1 MTLAMPFSS
10 SGSRKSAPKT
20 ASTLRHVADHSRKI
34 VRSCARLQNG
44 PRFVH
49 VLPTLSGDKP
59 KLGEMPTQGI
69 DHLRPLSDQ
78 QIPQP
83 EDHAEPL
90 LFRGLHLD
98 ETHSRST
105 ARLCNGFG
113 IRHVVFLALHIRL
126 DEFRS
131 DQAHVMP
138 DGRQGPRPMV
148 GRSAGFHRNDALG
161 VRLHESQKLPARQ
174 LLAKHDLALC
184 CRSVQLKDL
193 FRQVSVEAPGATL
206 NILHARETEIVDR
219 LRNRDVECVIL
230 GNPSL
235 NDPHLEK
242 HVLIADRMVCAGWSG
257 NPSLVDMSRAKYLAA
272 DHLQISADGQ
282 AEGATDLALREMNL
296 SRRVVATV
304 PHYLVAPWII
314 RGTSLITTFG
324 DSVLLALT
332 PESETV
338 IFDPPIPLPD
348 VLLTLIY
355 ERYLDADPGHVWLRE
370 LIGTVAREVQYAKAR
385 VAPALQRS

>member
-1 MTLAMPFSS
+1 MQQMDLNLLRVFDVLIQERSVTRTALRIGRSQSAVSHAVGRLRRVFNDELFRREGVTMVPTPRALELAAVVSKALATIRAAVDQNINFEPASS
-10 SGSRKSAPKT
+10 
-20 ASTLRHVADHSRKI
+20 
-34 VRSCARLQNG
+34 VRNFRIG
-44 PRFVH
+44 
-49 VLPTLSGDKP
+49 
-59 KLGEMPTQGI
+59 
-69 DHLRPLSDQ
+69 LSDYTALTFL
-78 QIPQP
+78 P
-83 EDHAEPL
+83 
-90 LFRGLHLD
+90 GL
-98 ETHSRST
+98 
-105 ARLCNGFG
+105 
-113 IRHVVFLALHIRL
+113 IRKF
-126 DEFRS
+126 
-131 DQAHVMP
+131 
-138 DGRQGPRPMV
+138 
-148 GRSAGFHRNDALG
+148 
-161 VRLHESQKLPARQ
+161 
-174 LLAKHDLALC
+174 
-184 CRSVQLKDL
+184 
-193 FRQVSVEAPGATL
+193 SVEAPGATL